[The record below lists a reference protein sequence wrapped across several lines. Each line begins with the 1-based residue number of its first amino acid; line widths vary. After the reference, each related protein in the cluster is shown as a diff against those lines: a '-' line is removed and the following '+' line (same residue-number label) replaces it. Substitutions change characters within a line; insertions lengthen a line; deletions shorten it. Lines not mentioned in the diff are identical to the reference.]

1 MEPQKKVR
9 CAIYTRK
16 STDEGLEKEFNTLE
30 AQREAGENY
39 IKSFKHQGWEALPDH
54 YDDGGFSGGNLKRPA
69 LQQLLKDVEKGKV
82 DMIVVYKIDRLTRSL
97 LDFAQ
102 LVKTLEKHNCS
113 FVSVTQHFN
122 TCDSMGKL
130 TLNILLSFAQFE
142 RELGAERVRDKIAAS
157 RKKGMWTGGS
167 VPLGYTLKNKKLII
181 EPAEAEII
189 RFIFEDYAR
198 TRSELLTT
206 QHAIERGY
214 THV

>member
-102 LVKTLEKHNCS
+102 LVKTLEKHN
-113 FVSVTQHFN
+113 
-122 TCDSMGKL
+122 
-130 TLNILLSFAQFE
+130 
-142 RELGAERVRDKIAAS
+142 
-157 RKKGMWTGGS
+157 
-167 VPLGYTLKNKKLII
+167 
-181 EPAEAEII
+181 
-189 RFIFEDYAR
+189 
-198 TRSELLTT
+198 
-206 QHAIERGY
+206 
-214 THV
+214 